1 MQLMEAVS
9 GMRSMLML
17 KCPQWR
23 ESSLS
28 LLSLLLHLLSL
39 LLSPLPLLLS
49 PLPLL
54 LALLAPLSEDTCS
67 LLE

>member
-1 MQLMEAVS
+1 MTKTHTEASSWDCALLAAHSTMQLMEAVS
-9 GMRSMLML
+9 GTLSMLML

-28 LLSLLLHLLSL
+28 LLS
-39 LLSPLPLLLS
+39 
-49 PLPLL
+49 
-54 LALLAPLSEDTCS
+54 EDTCS

>member
-9 GMRSMLML
+9 GILSMLML

-23 ESSLS
+23 ESPLSSLS
-28 LLSLLLHLLSL
+28 L
-39 LLSPLPLLLS
+39 
-49 PLPLL
+49 
-54 LALLAPLSEDTCS
+54 LSEDTCS

>member
-28 LLSLLLHLLSL
+28 LLSLLLHLL
-39 LLSPLPLLLS
+39 
-49 PLPLL
+49 
-54 LALLAPLSEDTCS
+54 ALLAPLSEDTCS